1 MKISSNFAL
10 FYGILLGD
18 GCLFRYE
25 NARYI
30 CVTCDLHSDKPM
42 FSKLLPIIEKI
53 RGKPVKVRERTK
65 EGKIEIQFSDKELF
79 QKIANH
85 GFPIGKKG
93 TDLIISDQ
101 MLPFYK
107 KIIQGYFATDGCLV
121 ITNNN
126 GILYPRIEFSSISK
140 KLLNQVNCFLIKE
153 GINSKVY
160 LSKTYQ
166 NSWNDLYRIQIN
178 GKKQLKLF
186 KKVIGFFNPKH
197 ESRSKLFLK

>member
-1 MKISSNFAL
+1 M
-10 FYGILLGD
+10 
-18 GCLFRYE
+18 
-25 NARYI
+25 
-30 CVTCDLHSDKPM
+30 DLYDR
-42 FSKLLPIIEKI
+42 FSK
-53 RGKPVKVRERTK
+53 
-65 EGKIEIQFSDKELF
+65 
-79 QKIANH
+79 
-85 GFPIGKKG
+85 
-93 TDLIISDQ
+93 
-101 MLPFYK
+101 FY
-107 KIIQGYFATDGCLV
+107 L
-121 ITNNN
+121 N
-126 GILYPRIEFSSISK
+126 ISK